1 MLSIQILIVA
11 LLLTIAS
18 VKCSFWNVN
27 KQNKRAISPILK
39 NNSALHEVIKTNG
52 GSLQKQQQEQQKCD
66 STRDNDTDNDEEE
79 GFVFEGKFHSQSDV
93 MIPITAAAMSKSSSS
108 SSSSSN
114 DDDNDILY
122 NFFLDPKNRDFA
134 IKGGGNP
141 TKCIPSTLEL
151 HKKWTTQSRIVQ
163 STPPSD
169 DGSNKNGSQEQKR
182 HNEEIL
188 AVYSE
193 VPIVPGLSLRTC
205 SYTGCKTMIQPINNL
220 PYYEFTL
227 LKESYEP
234 VGRKA
239 MTWIFDRVTGGN
251 NNSKNKSGNNKKIT
265 TSSSNNS
272 ASDTRSGIS
281 RETYCLSR
289 VTLEPFPK
297 EGGCRI
303 CYYGHV
309 RLTLSK
315 RFLYMLPLPKR
326 IVQAKVNKS
335 IKKQL
340 QKECMRS
347 INKLTLAL
355 NEHLLE
361 L

>member
-1 MLSIQILIVA
+1 MMLSLQIRIIFGS
-11 LLLTIAS
+11 LLTIAA

-27 KQNKRAISPILK
+27 KQNKRTASLLK
-39 NNSALHEVIKTNG
+39 KRSALHEVIKTNG
-52 GSLQKQQQEQQKCD
+52 GSLQKQQQQKCD
-66 STRDNDTDNDEEE
+66 STHNNDNDNDEGE
-79 GFVFEGKFHSQSDV
+79 GLVFEGKFHSQSDII
-93 MIPITAAAMSKSSSS
+93 IPFTAAAMSASKSSS
-108 SSSSSN
+108 
-114 DDDNDILY
+114 DDLLY
-122 NFFLDPKNRDFA
+122 KFFLDPKNRDLA

-141 TKCIPSTLEL
+141 TKCILSTPEL
-151 HKKWTTQSRIVQ
+151 HEKWTTQSRIVQ

-169 DGSNKNGSQEQKR
+169 DDGSSNNNG
-182 HNEEIL
+182 NEAIL

-193 VPIVPGLSLRTC
+193 VPIVPGLSLRAC

-239 MTWIFDRVTGGN
+239 MTWIFDKVAGN
-251 NNSKNKSGNNKKIT
+251 SSKNKSGNNKNNKDRNT
-265 TSSSNNS
+265 TSSSSSNNDKTN
-272 ASDTRSGIS
+272 ASSGS
-281 RETYCLSR
+281 SQETYCLSR

-340 QKECMRS
+340 QKECKKS

-361 L
+361 F

>member
-1 MLSIQILIVA
+1 MLSRQIIIVG

-27 KQNKRAISPILK
+27 KQNNKRVVSPISK
-39 NNSALHEVIKTNG
+39 NNSALYEVIKTNG
-52 GSLQKQQQEQQKCD
+52 GSLQKQQKCD
-66 STRDNDTDNDEEE
+66 STHDSDIDNDNDEGE
-79 GFVFEGKFHSQSDV
+79 GLVFEGKFRSQSDII
-93 MIPITAAAMSKSSSS
+93 IPVNKAA
-108 SSSSSN
+108 

-122 NFFLDPKNRDFA
+122 NFFLDPKNRDLA

-151 HKKWTTQSRIVQ
+151 RKKWITQSRIVQ

-169 DGSNKNGSQEQKR
+169 DGSNNNNGSQEQKQ

-193 VPIVPGLSLRTC
+193 VPIVPGLSLRAC
-205 SYTGCKTMIQPINNL
+205 SYTGCKTMIQPTSNL

-239 MTWIFDRVTGGN
+239 MTWVFDRVTGSN
-251 NNSKNKSGNNKKIT
+251 NCKNKRGSSKKIT
-265 TSSSNNS
+265 TSSSSSNNS
-272 ASDTRSGIS
+272 ASNASSGSS
-281 RETYCLSR
+281 RDTYCLSR

-340 QKECMRS
+340 QKECKKS
-347 INKLTLAL
+347 IDKLTMAL